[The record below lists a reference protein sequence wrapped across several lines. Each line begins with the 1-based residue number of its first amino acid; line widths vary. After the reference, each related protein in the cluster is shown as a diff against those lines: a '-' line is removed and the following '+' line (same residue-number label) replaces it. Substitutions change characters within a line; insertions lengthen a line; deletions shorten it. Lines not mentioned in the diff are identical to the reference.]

1 MGLAGLSIA
10 LGQNIAPFL
19 DQIVE
24 PIIDSLSHTDS
35 KVRYFA
41 CESAYNVAKVA
52 KGEIL
57 VGLIDSSARCGCK
70 GCLTGSLR
78 CGAALIEVLQQDL
91 RCALQSK

>member
-57 VGLIDSSARCGCK
+57 VGLHRFFCTLWLQRVSNWFPAVWRCSYRGTSTRSSMRSPK
-70 GCLTGSLR
+70 
-78 CGAALIEVLQQDL
+78 
-91 RCALQSK
+91 